1 MNRVDMESAPMKI
14 ARVVEAAWFTLFCLL
29 LTAVGPVWAEAPI
42 QAAMDQIVVRLCAAL
57 SPDELMK
64 LDQAALQ
71 PFITAEDRRA
81 LASEYWC
88 FNVDVP
94 VVVSVMRDVKQ
105 PGVPFWLAE
114 AGFKKTDLSVRN
126 EEFEYEVWQKDF
138 DAGRVG
144 LGING
149 FDKHRPHYFVAVGPQ
164 TPGTQVH
171 LSGFYPPAQRVLE
184 MRKGAFV
191 YHDWSD
197 LLLTEVP
204 DALKGQILLPT
215 IRGRAREAH
224 LIDAFRKTDF
234 PSSNKPDQVVLTW
247 NDDPRTSQSVTWRT
261 NPSVETG
268 IVRYKIKN
276 ANNPAGWTELKAR
289 RQDLDDRLLLNDPRV
304 HRFTATLRDLEPGTA
319 YAYTI
324 GGAVGDSQTE
334 PAEFTT
340 APAGPEPFTFIFLS
354 DTHNSPETRDL
365 LAMAT
370 AEYPRTAFCTI
381 SGDLVGSG
389 QYRDD
394 WDRFLKHCGTYA
406 AGHPLA
412 PAMGNHDC
420 IDGLGADLYRT
431 VFELP
436 ADVPKGVAPECAYA
450 FEYSNALFVM
460 PDVTASVEGQI
471 AWLDEKLG
479 QSHAT
484 WKFAVFHFPPYAPDN
499 DEPEIVKCW
508 APLFDK
514 HHVDFVLS
522 GHIHQYFR
530 TYPIR
535 GGKRVDSTGNGT
547 IYITSVSVKG
557 DGQSASN
564 PDYIAA
570 DGPSASPLFV
580 AFTVDGNQVSVSAQD
595 KQGRK
600 VDECVVKK

>member
-1 MNRVDMESAPMKI
+1 MIRVDMEGPPMKI
-14 ARVVEAAWFTLFCLL
+14 ARVIEAAWFTLFCLL

-42 QAAMDQIVVRLCAAL
+42 QAAMDRIVARLCAAL

-88 FNVDVP
+88 FDVDVP
-94 VVVSVMRDVKQ
+94 AVVSVMRDVKQ

-126 EEFEYEVWQKDF
+126 EEFEYEVWQKGF

-247 NDDPRTSQSVTWRT
+247 SDDPRTSQSVTWRT

-276 ANNPAGWTELKAR
+276 ANNPAGWTELKAQ
-289 RQDLDDRLLLNDPRV
+289 RQDLDDRLLLNDPHV

-319 YAYTI
+319 YAYTV
-324 GGAVGDSQTE
+324 GGAAGD
-334 PAEFTT
+334 
-340 APAGPEPFTFIFLS
+340 
-354 DTHNSPETRDL
+354 
-365 LAMAT
+365 
-370 AEYPRTAFCTI
+370 
-381 SGDLVGSG
+381 
-389 QYRDD
+389 
-394 WDRFLKHCGTYA
+394 
-406 AGHPLA
+406 
-412 PAMGNHDC
+412 
-420 IDGLGADLYRT
+420 
-431 VFELP
+431 
-436 ADVPKGVAPECAYA
+436 
-450 FEYSNALFVM
+450 
-460 PDVTASVEGQI
+460 
-471 AWLDEKLG
+471 
-479 QSHAT
+479 
-484 WKFAVFHFPPYAPDN
+484 
-499 DEPEIVKCW
+499 
-508 APLFDK
+508 
-514 HHVDFVLS
+514 
-522 GHIHQYFR
+522 
-530 TYPIR
+530 
-535 GGKRVDSTGNGT
+535 
-547 IYITSVSVKG
+547 
-557 DGQSASN
+557 
-564 PDYIAA
+564 
-570 DGPSASPLFV
+570 
-580 AFTVDGNQVSVSAQD
+580 
-595 KQGRK
+595 
-600 VDECVVKK
+600 